1 MVQEI
6 MLENHELRVLSSV
19 ARRCYNKTGYLVKN
33 TLVSGNLKLFPF
45 SNKRNKFTAVGCDTE
60 ALFRG
65 ENVTTGCLSVCNSTD
80 SVTSGSCTG
89 IGCCQTSIPK
99 GLLKYNV
106 TVHTYHNHTFTWS
119 FNPCSYT
126 FLVEEGSFNFSTAD
140 LIDLQ
145 KIDKVS
151 TVLDW
156 AVGNQTCE
164 EAQKNSTSY
173 ACKENSNCT
182 KSDNG
187 PGYRCYCSVGYRG
200 NPYLPNGCYG
210 IF

>member
-1 MVQEI
+1 M
-6 MLENHELRVLSSV
+6 
-19 ARRCYNKTGYLVKN
+19 
-33 TLVSGNLKLFPF
+33 
-45 SNKRNKFTAVGCDTE
+45 
-60 ALFRG
+60 
-65 ENVTTGCLSVCNSTD
+65 
-80 SVTSGSCTG
+80 
-89 IGCCQTSIPK
+89 SIPISFK

-200 NPYLPNGCYG
+200 PQWLLWYILTLAPLLLLNLDLIYLLLGWNTFLINSFWASGLLQMLTSVKIQNSTTAPTAVLTL
-210 IF
+210 